1 MAIKQ
6 YKPTTPGRRGAS
18 VVDFSKLDKVKPLAQ
33 ALEGMKEHSGR
44 NNTGRITIRHQGG
57 GARRHY
63 RLIDWRRDKL
73 DIVGKVEFIEPET
86 EGEDAI
92 CKFDFDIWDQRLVIQ
107 LSEDKLFQSMIGDI
121 LIGLIEKQLADN
133 EVVYTGGV

>member
-1 MAIKQ
+1 MKNPQ
-6 YKPTTPGRRGAS
+6 YNIVTI
-18 VVDFSKLDKVKPLAQ
+18 DNEYWIEL
-33 ALEGMKEHSGR
+33 LEDPFKGVRYK
-44 NNTGRITIRHQGG
+44 
-57 GARRHY
+57 Y
-63 RLIDWRRDKL
+63 
-73 DIVGKVEFIEPET
+73 GKVEFIEPET
-86 EGEDAI
+86 EGGDAI